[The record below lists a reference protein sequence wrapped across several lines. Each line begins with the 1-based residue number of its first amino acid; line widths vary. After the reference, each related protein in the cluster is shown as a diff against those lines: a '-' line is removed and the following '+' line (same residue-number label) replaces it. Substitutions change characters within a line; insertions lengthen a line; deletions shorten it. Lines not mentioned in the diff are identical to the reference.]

1 MDEKKKNSRKLEK
14 EFAEYE
20 KLVESTQSKLKEKGR
35 ELKKLMEENLR
46 LERMLMT
53 MRIKESRLRQSKT
66 QAVMK

>member
-1 MDEKKKNSRKLEK
+1 MDEKKKNSRKLEE